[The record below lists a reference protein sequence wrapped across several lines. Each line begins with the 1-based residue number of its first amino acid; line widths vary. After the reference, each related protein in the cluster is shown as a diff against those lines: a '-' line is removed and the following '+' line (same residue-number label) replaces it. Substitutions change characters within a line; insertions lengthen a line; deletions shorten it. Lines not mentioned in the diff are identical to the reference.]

1 MVGVFSIAGNV
12 GPNSVGL
19 QFAKAV
25 AKAFGPARKPDYPA
39 AGAGKLKR
47 CEQEDNA
54 TRNDSFNV
62 YITNHL
68 YIIYSFI
75 PFDVGPVNSNGL
87 DAASYHAPG
96 SCNGSDLGFELPSI
110 KSGLR

>member
-1 MVGVFSIAGNV
+1 M